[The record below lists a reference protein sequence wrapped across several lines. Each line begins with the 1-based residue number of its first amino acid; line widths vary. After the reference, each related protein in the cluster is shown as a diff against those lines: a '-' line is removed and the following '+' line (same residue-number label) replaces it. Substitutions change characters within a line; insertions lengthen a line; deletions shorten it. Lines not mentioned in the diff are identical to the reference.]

1 MNDAAAVIGALATL
15 VAGVTGLLKVVRL
28 WQTAQAKDF
37 EARKQAYESDAVQK
51 LEYELA
57 TTKRLLHV
65 CEEGIELY
73 QESRFHPERFR

>member
-1 MNDAAAVIGALATL
+1 MSDAAALIGALATL
-15 VAGVTGLLKVVRL
+15 VAGVTGLLKVIQL
-28 WQTAQAKDF
+28 WRVAQGKEQ
-37 EARKQAYESDAVQK
+37 EARIAALESQRNQE
-51 LEYELA
+51 LEFELS

>member
-1 MNDAAAVIGALATL
+1 M
-15 VAGVTGLLKVVRL
+15 TGLLKVIQL
-28 WQTAQAKDF
+28 WRASQVSPEERIAAL
-37 EARKQAYESDAVQK
+37 ESERNLE

-73 QESRFHPERFR
+73 QESRFNPERFR